1 MTRLLSLLKGYKL
14 QQIAVILLGT
24 GTVLAGVGLM
34 TSSGYLISRAAE
46 RPMIVDL
53 FAVTAAVRF
62 FGISRAVVRYF
73 ERVISHDLTFKIL
86 RRLRS
91 LFYEKLE
98 PLAPAQLMG
107 RRAGDLLT
115 RIVSDVDTLQNVYLR
130 VISPSIVAVLVTII
144 TCGALLFFS
153 PRLSLAAF
161 VFLFLNGVGVPLLIT
176 RLAKG
181 LGREQVRGK
190 SDMNAY
196 LVDRLQG
203 IHDLLSF
210 NRADDAKR
218 DVGLMQSEVAALQ
231 KKQSYVTGLQDSLST
246 FCAHAGMF
254 TVLIVAIPI
263 VVAGEIQGVM
273 LALLTLGV
281 LTSFEAVQSL
291 GTAYQHLEASKE
303 SSRRIYSITDRR
315 PAVQS
320 PDTPAPLPEQFQ
332 IGFDSISFSY
342 KEEFITIDD
351 VSFSIPHGG
360 KTAIVGPTG
369 CGKSTL
375 VHLLMRFWNPDKG
388 KITVGNADIR
398 SLDVE
403 SLRSCFSVVS
413 QDTYIFNKT
422 LRENLKVA
430 DHNAEDEHLLRILQ
444 EVGLSDLLNG
454 SSPGLELM
462 LGDQG
467 MRLSGG
473 ERQRLSIA
481 RALLKNAPVF
491 LIDEP
496 TANLDTI
503 TEHKILK
510 LLHRYMHDRTTLFI
524 THRLT
529 GMDRFDQILVMD
541 RGKIIERGSHDELLQ
556 HMGLYKRMHAQQQE
570 LLTAD
575 V

>member
-1 MTRLLSLLKGYKL
+1 MTRLLSLLREYKL

-24 GTVLAGVGLM
+24 ATVLAGVGLM

-130 VISPSIVAVLVTII
+130 VISPSIVAVLVTMI
-144 TCGALLFFS
+144 TCGVLLFFS
-153 PRLSLAAF
+153 PWLSLAAF

-196 LVDRLQG
+196 LVDSLQG

-210 NRADDAKR
+210 NRADDARR
-218 DVGLMQSEVAALQ
+218 DIGSMQSNVVSIQ
-231 KKQSYVTGLQDSLST
+231 KRQSYITGLQDSLST

-254 TVLIVAIPI
+254 TVLIVAIPF

-291 GTAYQHLEASKE
+291 GTAYQYLEASKE
-303 SSRRIYSITDRR
+303 SSRRIYSIMDRR

-320 PDTPAPLPEQFQ
+320 PDTPAQLPDRFP
-332 IGFDSISFSY
+332 IGFDSVSFSY

-375 VHLLMRFWNPDKG
+375 IHLLMRFWDPDKG

-403 SLRSCFSVVS
+403 ALRSCFSVVS

-422 LRENLKVA
+422 LRENLTIA
-430 DHNAEDEHLLRILQ
+430 YPEAEDGHLQNILQ
-444 EVGLSDLLNG
+444 EVGLTDLFNG
-454 SSPGLELM
+454 TSPGLSLM

-473 ERQRLSIA
+473 ERQRLSLA
-481 RALLKNAPVF
+481 RALLKYAPV
-491 LIDEP
+491 LILDEP

-510 LLHRYMHDRTTLFI
+510 LLHRYMQDRTALFI

-541 RGKIIERGSHDELLQ
+541 RGKIIERGNHDELLQ
-556 HMGLYKRMHAQQQE
+556 HKGLYKQMYAQQQN

>member
-1 MTRLLSLLKGYKL
+1 MTRLLSLLREYKL

-24 GTVLAGVGLM
+24 ATVLAGVGLM

-130 VISPSIVAVLVTII
+130 VISPSIVAVLVTMI
-144 TCGALLFFS
+144 TCGVLLFFS
-153 PRLSLAAF
+153 PWLSLAAF

-196 LVDRLQG
+196 LVDSLQG

-210 NRADDAKR
+210 NRADDARR
-218 DVGLMQSEVAALQ
+218 DIGSMQSNVVSIQ
-231 KKQSYVTGLQDSLST
+231 KRQSYITGLQDSLST

-254 TVLIVAIPI
+254 TVLIVAIPF

-291 GTAYQHLEASKE
+291 GTAYQYLEASKE
-303 SSRRIYSITDRR
+303 SSRRIYSIMDRR

-320 PDTPAPLPEQFQ
+320 PDTPAQLPDRFP
-332 IGFDSISFSY
+332 IGFDSVSFSY

-375 VHLLMRFWNPDKG
+375 IHLLMRFWDPDKG

-403 SLRSCFSVVS
+403 ALRSCFSVVS
-413 QDTYIFNKT
+413 QDTYIFNKS
-422 LRENLKVA
+422 LRENLTIA
-430 DHNAEDEHLLRILQ
+430 YPGAEDGHLQNILQ
-444 EVGLSDLLNG
+444 EVGLTDLFNG
-454 SSPGLELM
+454 TSPGLKLL

-473 ERQRLSIA
+473 ERQRLSLA
-481 RALLKNAPVF
+481 RALLKNAPV
-491 LIDEP
+491 LILDEP
-496 TANLDTI
+496 TANLDVI

-510 LLHRYMHDRTTLFI
+510 LLHRYMQDRTALFI

-541 RGKIIERGSHDELLQ
+541 RGKIIERGNHDELLQ
-556 HMGLYKRMHAQQQE
+556 HKGLYKQMYAQQQN

>member
-153 PRLSLAAF
+153 PWLSLAAF